1 MRAGRDGVCRW
12 CTRWPSAPRSF
23 FTRFV
28 SKRFHAL
35 HTRPSSLSTPC
46 SHPSSCRHP
55 AFVRAAADSTAL
67 GRFLS
72 GVPFAPKKPSVSHLH
87 SSNRRHPAHTRAAA
101 STPPAPDR
109 RLTPHPHPNDCQ
121 HLAHTRLPADISSAP
136 DRQPTSCLHLSP
148 LPFQQSAFLP
158 NSGIFFVCWYVE
170 GRFERLSHCKFT
182 QTRGMLH
189 IILIL
194 E

>member
-1 MRAGRDGVCRW
+1 MRARGA
-12 CTRWPSAPRSF
+12 T
-23 FTRFV
+23 
-28 SKRFHAL
+28 
-35 HTRPSSLSTPC
+35 
-46 SHPSSCRHP
+46 
-55 AFVRAAADSTAL
+55 AFAVGACVGLPLL
-67 GRFLS
+67 GRSSRVLS
-72 GVPFAPKKPSVSHLH
+72 LNDFMRSACVQVT
-87 SSNRRHPAHTRAAA
+87 RRHPACIQAAA

-148 LPFQQSAFLP
+148 LPFQQTTFLP

-170 GRFERLSHCKFT
+170 GRSERLSHCKFT
-182 QTRGMLH
+182 QARGMLH